1 MTSAN
6 SYFPTGDARSNEQ
19 NHGKPIERIFMN
31 TPTTRQEIIA
41 TLQQQQTWDLIII
54 GGGATGLGTALEAAS
69 RGYKTLLL
77 EQYDFAKGTSSRSTK
92 LVHGGVRY
100 LAQGNLKLVRSA
112 LRERGLLRR
121 NAPHLVHDL
130 TFFVPAYAWWSKFY
144 YGAGLKLYDI
154 LAGSLNLAPSRF
166 LSKEEARSRMPTVRA
181 DGLTGGIL
189 YHDGQFDDARLAITL
204 LRTFLDQG
212 GIALNYCKV
221 TRLIKEND
229 RVVGVQALADQTP
242 FNLRAKAVVNAT
254 GIFVDAIRHMDDPTQ
269 PKLLSPSQG
278 IHLVVDKRFQPSES
292 AMMIP
297 KTADGR
303 VLFAVPWHNKVV
315 LGTTDT
321 AVDEVAIEP
330 RPLATE
336 IEFILQTMAQYLVN
350 PPTRADVLSVFVG
363 QRPLLKSAKFTRNS
377 DGVGSTATLSREHV
391 IQVSWSGLVTV
402 TGGKWTTYRQMGE
415 QVVARAIASA
425 SLPATTS
432 VTANLHLHGWT
443 EQSFPEPLNI
453 YGSDAI
459 ELQTL
464 PGAARLLHPNLPY
477 SEAEVRWAARSEMA
491 QTVEDVLARR
501 TRSLL
506 LDAAASMECAPRVAQ
521 ILAEELD
528 RDSNWA
534 QQQVQDFT
542 TLAQGYQ
549 LDTQSARL
557 LATVQE

>member
-1 MTSAN
+1 
-6 SYFPTGDARSNEQ
+6 
-19 NHGKPIERIFMN
+19 MN
-31 TPTTRQEIIA
+31 TQLTRQDGIA
-41 TLQQQQTWDLIII
+41 TLQRSFGASRSESQPWDLVII
-54 GGGATGLGTALEAAS
+54 GGGATGLGTAIEAAT

-166 LSKEEARSRMPTVRA
+166 LSKQEARSRMPTLKS

-189 YHDGQFDDARLAITL
+189 YHDGQFDDARLAITM

-212 GIALNYCKV
+212 GTALNYCTV
-221 TRLIKEND
+221 EGLIKEND
-229 RVVGVQALADQTP
+229 QVIGVRATDGETTFEL
-242 FNLRAKAVVNAT
+242 FAKAVVNAT
-254 GIFVDAIRHMDDPTQ
+254 GIFVDTIRQMDDPTQ

-297 KTADGR
+297 KTEDGR
-303 VLFAVPWHNKVV
+303 VLFAVPWHGKVV

-321 AVDEVAIEP
+321 AVDDIAIEP
-330 RPLATE
+330 RPLEEE
-336 IEFILQTMAQYLVN
+336 IEFILRTAAQYLVN

-363 QRPLLKSAKFTRNS
+363 QRPLLKSPKASQKS

-391 IQVSWSGLVTV
+391 IQTSKSGLITV

-415 QVVARAIASA
+415 EVVDQAIASA
-425 SLPATTS
+425 SLPSKPS
-432 VTANLHLHGWT
+432 VTAELHLHGWT
-443 EQSFPEPLNI
+443 DQPPPEPLEV
-453 YGSDAI
+453 YGSDAA

-464 PGAARLLHPNLPY
+464 PGADCLLHPNLPY
-477 SEAEVRWAARSEMA
+477 VEAQVRWAARYEMA
-491 QTVEDVLARR
+491 QTVEDVLSRR

-506 LDAAASMECAPRVAQ
+506 LDAAASIDCAPRVAE
-521 ILAEELD
+521 ILAEELGQD
-528 RDSNWA
+528 AGWQ
-534 QQQVQDFT
+534 QQQVRDFT
-542 TLAQGYQ
+542 AIAQGYQ
-549 LDTQSARL
+549 LEEHIAQIRSSMLASA
-557 LATVQE
+557 